1 MPKIAVELCGLRKN
15 YRKIFSHVHSRYLY
29 IPYIVLE
36 LELEIVLYVRLR
48 LRQSVSFSS
57 PPGIPMTRRHARLAC
72 VTIVAFR
79 QSTHAHVPT
88 APDKHGYGLGHEAYA
103 GGYAGPAHDV
113 QGHGEGKA
121 RDETSS
127 SKPNIVFFLTV
138 RYSEEGRDKDM
149 AAKGSLLS
157 KTCLEL

>member
-1 MPKIAVELCGLRKN
+1 
-15 YRKIFSHVHSRYLY
+15 
-29 IPYIVLE
+29 
-36 LELEIVLYVRLR
+36 
-48 LRQSVSFSS
+48 
-57 PPGIPMTRRHARLAC
+57 MTRRHALLAC

-88 APDKHGYGLGHEAYA
+88 APDEHGYGLGHEAYA

-113 QGHGEGKA
+113 QGHGEVKA

-138 RYSEEGRDKDM
+138 RCSEERRGKDR

-157 KTCLEL
+157 LSFMPRNFSCRMTKISCWVGVSPRIPREG